1 MSKHRPKIGTVQAP
15 VGHVRSTQGAT
26 QARSAGTSLYPASL
40 TNESGAAMKAV
51 GLYRYLP
58 MSDTEAL
65 LDVEI
70 PKPEA
75 GGRDLLVK
83 VEAISVNP
91 VDFKVRSPK
100 DSVEKTP
107 RVLGWDAA
115 GTVAAVGPEVTLFK
129 VGDPVFYAG
138 SITRPGAN
146 SEYHLVDERIVGRKP
161 ALLDFS
167 HAAALPLTAITAW
180 EALFDRLGVS
190 PQGAD
195 KGRSVLIIGG
205 AGGVGSIGIQLA
217 KQLAGLTVIATASR
231 PASAKWATELGA
243 DHVIDHFGD
252 MPAQLKQLGFEQV
265 DYVLMFND
273 TDKHFPA
280 AAAVIKPQ
288 GGICTIVENTR
299 PLPVELL
306 KAKSAAFH
314 WEFMFTRSMFG
325 TPDMIEQHKLLTEV
339 GRLIDAGTLRTT
351 VGEDLGKINAQNV
364 RRAHQLLEEGR
375 AIGKL
380 VLTGF

>member
-1 MSKHRPKIGTVQAP
+1 
-15 VGHVRSTQGAT
+15 
-26 QARSAGTSLYPASL
+26 
-40 TNESGAAMKAV
+40 MKAV

-58 MSDTEAL
+58 IDHPEAL
-65 LDVEI
+65 LDVDI
-70 PKPEA
+70 PEPQA
-75 GGRDLLVK
+75 IGRDLLVK

-91 VDFKVRSPK
+91 VDYKVRAPK
-100 DSVEKTP
+100 ESIETAP

-115 GTVAAVGPEVTLFK
+115 GTVAAVGADVTLFK

-161 ALLDFS
+161 ATLDFT
-167 HAAALPLTAITAW
+167 HAAALPLTTITAW

-195 KGRSVLIIGG
+195 EGRSVLIIGG
-205 AGGVGSIGIQLA
+205 AGGVGSMGIQLA
-217 KQLAGLTVIATASR
+217 KQLARLKVIATASR
-231 PASAKWATELGA
+231 PASARWATELGA
-243 DHVIDHFGD
+243 DHIVDHFGD

-265 DYVLMFND
+265 DYVLIFND
-273 TDKHFPA
+273 TDRHFPA
-280 AAAVIKPQ
+280 AATVIKPQ
-288 GGICTIVENTR
+288 GGICTIVENDK
-299 PLPVELL
+299 PVAVELL

-325 TPDMIEQHKLLTEV
+325 TPDLIEQHKLLTEV

-351 VGEDLGKINAQNV
+351 VGQELGKINAQNV
-364 RRAHQLLEEGR
+364 RHAHRLLEEGR

>member
-1 MSKHRPKIGTVQAP
+1 
-15 VGHVRSTQGAT
+15 
-26 QARSAGTSLYPASL
+26 
-40 TNESGAAMKAV
+40 MKAV
-51 GLYRYLP
+51 GLTRYLP
-58 MSDTEAL
+58 IDDPQAL
-65 LDVEI
+65 LDVEL
-70 PKPEA
+70 PQPVP
-75 GGRDLLVK
+75 GPRDLLVK

-91 VDFKVRSPK
+91 VDTKVRAPK
-100 DSVEKTP
+100 ETVETRP

-115 GTVAAVGPEVTLFK
+115 GTVEAVGPEVTLFK

-146 SEYHLVDERIVGRKP
+146 SEFHPVDERIVGRKP
-161 ALLDFS
+161 ATLDFT

-195 KGRSVLIIGG
+195 AGKSVLIIGG

-217 KQLAGLTVIATASR
+217 KQLAKLTVIATASR
-231 PASAKWATELGA
+231 PESAKWAKELGA
-243 DHVIDHFGD
+243 DHIVDHFGD
-252 MPAQLKQLGFEQV
+252 MPAQLKQIGFEQV

-273 TDKHFPA
+273 TDRHFPA

-288 GGICTIVENTR
+288 GGIATIVENAR
-299 PLPVELL
+299 PVPVELL

-339 GRLIDAGTLRTT
+339 ARLIDAGTLRTT
-351 VGEDLGKINAQNV
+351 VGEDLGKINAGNL

-380 VLTGF
+380 VLSGF

>member
-1 MSKHRPKIGTVQAP
+1 
-15 VGHVRSTQGAT
+15 
-26 QARSAGTSLYPASL
+26 
-40 TNESGAAMKAV
+40 MKAV

-58 MSDTEAL
+58 ITEPEAL

-70 PKPEA
+70 ETPRP

-83 VEAISVNP
+83 IEAISVNP
-91 VDFKVRSPK
+91 VDYKVRAPK
-100 DSVEKTP
+100 DTVESTP

-115 GTVAAVGPEVTLFK
+115 GAVAAVGPDVTLFK

-161 ALLDFS
+161 ASLDFAQ
-167 HAAALPLTAITAW
+167 AAALPLTAITAW
-180 EALFDRLGVS
+180 EALFARLGAS
-190 PQGAD
+190 PLGAD
-195 KGRSVLIIGG
+195 AGKSVLIVGG

-217 KQLAGLTVIATASR
+217 KQLAKLTVIATASR
-231 PASAKWATELGA
+231 PESAKWVRELGA
-243 DHVIDHFGD
+243 DHVVDHFGD
-252 MPAQLKQLGFEQV
+252 IPAQLSALGIPEV

-280 AAAVIKPQ
+280 AAQVIRPQ
-288 GGICTIVENTR
+288 GGICTIVENAR
-299 PLPVELL
+299 PIAVELL
-306 KAKSAAFH
+306 KAKSGAFH

-339 GRLIDAGTLRTT
+339 ARLVDAGTLRTT
-351 VGEDLGKINAQNV
+351 LGQNLGTINAQNV

-380 VLTGF
+380 VLSGF

>member
-1 MSKHRPKIGTVQAP
+1 
-15 VGHVRSTQGAT
+15 
-26 QARSAGTSLYPASL
+26 
-40 TNESGAAMKAV
+40 MKAI

-58 MSDTEAL
+58 IDHAEAL
-65 LDVEI
+65 VDVEI
-70 PKPEA
+70 PQPEA
-75 GGRDLLVK
+75 SGHDLLVK

-91 VDFKVRSPK
+91 VDTKVRAPK
-100 DSVEKTP
+100 DTVENAP

-115 GTVAAVGPEVTLFK
+115 GTVVAVGPEVSLFK

-146 SEYHLVDERIVGRKP
+146 SEFHLVDERIVGHKP
-161 ALLDFS
+161 ASLDFT

-195 KGRSVLIIGG
+195 AGRTVLIFGG

-217 KQLAGLTVIATASR
+217 RQLAKLKVIATASR
-231 PASAKWATELGA
+231 PESAKWAKELGA
-243 DHVIDHFGD
+243 DHVVDHFGD
-252 MPAQLKQLGFEQV
+252 LPAQLKAIGVEQV
-265 DYVLMFND
+265 DYVLIFND
-273 TDKHFPA
+273 TDRNFPA
-280 AAAVIKPQ
+280 AAQLVKPQ
-288 GGICTIVENTR
+288 GGICTIVENAA

-339 GRLIDAGTLRTT
+339 ARLVDAGTLRTT
-351 VGEDLGKINAQNV
+351 LGENLGRINAENL
-364 RRAHQLLEEGR
+364 RRAHRQLEQGR

>member
-1 MSKHRPKIGTVQAP
+1 
-15 VGHVRSTQGAT
+15 
-26 QARSAGTSLYPASL
+26 
-40 TNESGAAMKAV
+40 MKAV

-58 MSDTEAL
+58 IDSPEAL
-65 LDVEI
+65 LDVELA
-70 PKPEA
+70 KPEA
-75 GGRDLLVK
+75 TGHDLLVK

-91 VDFKVRSPK
+91 VDTKVRAPK
-100 DSVEKTP
+100 DHIEKTP
-107 RVLGWDAA
+107 RVLGWDAS
-115 GTVAAVGPEVTLFK
+115 GTVAAVGPDVTLFK

-161 ALLDFS
+161 ASLDFT

-180 EALFDRLGVS
+180 EALFARLDVS
-190 PQGAD
+190 PQGKD
-195 KGRSVLIIGG
+195 EGRSVLIVGG

-217 KQLAGLTVIATASR
+217 KQLAKLTVIATASR
-231 PASAKWATELGA
+231 PESAKWATELGA
-243 DHVIDHFGD
+243 DHIVDHFKD
-252 MPAQLKQLGFEQV
+252 IPAQLKAIGHEQV
-265 DYVLMFND
+265 DYVLIFND
-273 TDKHFPA
+273 TDRHFPA

-288 GGICTIVENTR
+288 GGICTIVENEK
-299 PLPVELL
+299 PVAVELL
-306 KAKSAAFH
+306 KSKSGAFH

-339 GRLIDAGTLRTT
+339 ARLVDAGTLRTT
-351 VGEDLGKINAQNV
+351 VGQDLGKINAENL
-364 RRAHQLLEEGR
+364 RRAHRLLEEGR